1 MKDSNIQVNISSLP
15 GDCARIF
22 IKDPLFMFM
31 CPIKSKRAEF
41 IEKYFNYY
49 LDKWNTSGELIST
62 GSNNVVAV
70 LRDPDKF
77 LYKFPGKHGLSLRMN
92 KYSYNILNHMEV
104 VQNIINIV
112 VPEQFSK
119 RLLTIFTSPDV
130 SDKEI
135 EEIIKVCKKKAE
147 EENFVLVYETFSKR
161 FISEFEKEGF
171 ETGYSRQFLNTQ
183 FFETVMTYN
192 I

>member
-1 MKDSNIQVNISSLP
+1 MENSNSQFNISSLP
-15 GDCARIF
+15 GEIARFF

-41 IEKYFNYY
+41 IEKFFKYY
-49 LDKWNTSGELIST
+49 IERWSASGELINT
-62 GSNNVVAV
+62 GSKNVVAV
-70 LRDPDKF
+70 LRNPDNF
-77 LYKFPGKHGLSLRMN
+77 VYKFPGKHGLSLRMN

-112 VPEQFSK
+112 VPEQFGK
-119 RLLTIFTSPDV
+119 RLLTIFSSPEV
-130 SDKEI
+130 SEKEI
-135 EEIIKVCKKKAE
+135 DEIIKICKAKAK

-161 FISEFEKEGF
+161 FIDKFESEGF

>member
-1 MKDSNIQVNISSLP
+1 MDNSNSKVNISSFH
-15 GDCARIF
+15 GDSARLF

-49 LDKWNTSGELIST
+49 LDKWNASGELIST
-62 GSNNVVAV
+62 GNKNVVAV
-70 LRDPDKF
+70 LRNPDSF
-77 LYKFPGKHGLSLRMN
+77 VYKFPGKHGISLRMN

-104 VQNIINIV
+104 VQNIVNIV
-112 VPEQFSK
+112 VPEQFGK
-119 RLLTIFTSPDV
+119 RLLTIFTTPDV
-130 SDKEI
+130 SEKEI
-135 EEIIKVCKKKAE
+135 EEIIKICKKKAE

-161 FISEFEKEGF
+161 FINEFESEGF

-192 I
+192 V

>member
-1 MKDSNIQVNISSLP
+1 MENSKAQVNISSLP
-15 GDCARIF
+15 GESARIF

-41 IEKYFNYY
+41 IEKYFKYY
-49 LDKWNTSGELIST
+49 LEKWSVTGELINT
-62 GSNNVVAV
+62 GSKNVVAV
-70 LRDPDKF
+70 LRNPDNF
-77 LYKFPGKHGLSLRMN
+77 VYKFPGMHGLSLRMN

-112 VPEQFSK
+112 VPEQFGK
-119 RLLTIFTSPDV
+119 RLLTIYSTPNV
-130 SDKEI
+130 SEKEI
-135 EEIIKVCKKKAE
+135 EDIIKICKGRAE
-147 EENFVLVYETFSKR
+147 KENFVLVYETFSKR
-161 FISEFEKEGF
+161 FINTFESEGF

>member
-1 MKDSNIQVNISSLP
+1 MENSNTKVNISSLP
-15 GDCARIF
+15 GDCACLF

-49 LDKWNTSGELIST
+49 IEKWNATGELIST
-62 GSNNVVAV
+62 DSKNVVAV
-70 LRDPDKF
+70 LRNPDNF
-77 LYKFPGKHGLSLRMN
+77 LYKFPGKHGLSLKMN

-119 RLLTIFTSPDV
+119 RLLTVFTSPDA
-130 SDKEI
+130 SEKEI
-135 EEIIKVCKKKAE
+135 GEIIKICKQKAE
-147 EENFVLVYETFSKR
+147 KENFVLVYETFSKR
-161 FISEFEKEGF
+161 FINEFESEGF

>member
-1 MKDSNIQVNISSLP
+1 MENSKAQVNISSLS
-15 GDCARIF
+15 GESARIF

-41 IEKYFNYY
+41 IEKYFKYY
-49 LDKWNTSGELIST
+49 LEKWSVTGELINT
-62 GSNNVVAV
+62 GSKNVVAV
-70 LRDPDKF
+70 LRNPDNF
-77 LYKFPGKHGLSLRMN
+77 VYKFPGKHGLSLRMN

-112 VPEQFSK
+112 VPEQFGK
-119 RLLTIFTSPDV
+119 RLLTIYSTPNV
-130 SDKEI
+130 SEKEI
-135 EEIIKVCKKKAE
+135 EDIIKICKDRAE
-147 EENFVLVYETFSKR
+147 KENFVLVYETFSKR
-161 FISEFEKEGF
+161 FINTFESEGF

>member
-1 MKDSNIQVNISSLP
+1 MENSKAQVNISSLP
-15 GDCARIF
+15 GENARIF

-41 IEKYFNYY
+41 IEKYFKYY
-49 LDKWNTSGELIST
+49 LEKWSVTGELINT
-62 GSNNVVAV
+62 GSKNVVAV
-70 LRDPDKF
+70 LRNPDNF
-77 LYKFPGKHGLSLRMN
+77 VYKFPGKHGLSLRMN

-112 VPEQFSK
+112 VPEQFGK
-119 RLLTIFTSPDV
+119 RLLTIYSTPDV
-130 SDKEI
+130 SEKEI
-135 EEIIKVCKKKAE
+135 EDIIKICKDRAE
-147 EENFVLVYETFSKR
+147 KENFVLVYETFSKR
-161 FISEFEKEGF
+161 FINTFESEGF